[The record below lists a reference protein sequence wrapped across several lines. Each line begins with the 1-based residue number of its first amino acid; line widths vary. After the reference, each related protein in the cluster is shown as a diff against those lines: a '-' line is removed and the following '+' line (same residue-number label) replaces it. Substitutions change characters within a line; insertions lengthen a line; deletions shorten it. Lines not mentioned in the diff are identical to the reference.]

1 MQINIFA
8 ILPSQDKVSIFT
20 FWLNSPASLY
30 ITFTERDAVLV
41 SSTGVHERRRY
52 SPHEQAAV
60 CCLHVDSSFTIQES
74 RTVFSALLCL
84 TDLLQQLLFYEFKL
98 HADGHLSN
106 ELVTPLLGHLFA
118 VSQVDVT
125 YASTALEI
133 GQRLVSDPV
142 TDCREKQTNN

>member
-1 MQINIFA
+1 MEDGA
-8 ILPSQDKVSIFT
+8 IP
-20 FWLNSPASLY
+20 
-30 ITFTERDAVLV
+30 
-41 SSTGVHERRRY
+41 
-52 SPHEQAAV
+52 PHEQAAV
-60 CCLHVDSSFTIQES
+60 CCLHVDSSFTVQES

-106 ELVTPLLGHLFA
+106 ELVTPLLGHLLA

-142 TDCREKQTNN
+142 TDCREKQTNNQCAAGHLYRQHL